1 MKTFRKRV
9 IALLMVICVLLGSFP
24 LQLSLQAS
32 AVGGI
37 DSLTCSS
44 FISTASH
51 RQYIDTMMRYYLNN
65 NSKLRTALDNGKN
78 VIFMFEGGSDNYPSY
93 SYSTSSSSNRN
104 QAVCI
109 VIKKNSSGNAYIA
122 FYCENCSSVPCKP
135 KNTGGGAYDGS
146 TTLMDGIYGVYTTS
160 HFGYGALQTTAST
173 GYYTP
178 PSSPNGWVN
187 SANGINVHT
196 RTTNNP
202 VGWSAG
208 CQVIGTSAYS
218 DNPFNQFMKVVTGIT
233 YNVWY
238 DYYNGGIN
246 GPPSQGVD
254 MGYYVVDRQLGW
266 DGLLNLYNTTALTNI
281 TAYSTS
287 AKKAG
292 MNYYYFKCT
301 SYPSYCQ
308 IKINSSTS
316 VMSQPCTASTDSSSK
331 VLSTAAANSTYT
343 ATKLYKNTAG
353 QLWYEVQLSGSEIGH
368 IPAAST
374 TYVKQLT
381 SDIKIS
387 SAGIPSGHVKGDS
400 FIVSGNITSSYNQLS
415 TVSAY
420 IYNGVST
427 TGTPA
432 TGAQATVNG
441 TAYNLA
447 GSTIDNNTWFGAID
461 VGTYTYVISA
471 NYINYYATSGTAMSS
486 NTGKIELVNE
496 YFAVIAAKA
505 DQSTC
510 SHTYKDN
517 VLQAATCTATG
528 KSVQVCSTCG
538 KVNEVTTAAAGH
550 SFSAWKDTIVATC
563 VTDGL
568 QTRTCSACGKVESK
582 TVTAGGHTY
591 TTKTVAATCIKH
603 EHTVNTC
610 SGCGDSYITYD
621 DSLYTSWKTYLPDGV
636 DADLVDTKIQSR
648 YRDLESV
655 TSTAT
660 SMDGYT
666 LTSTDWVKNATGTI
680 KYVKEWPSGFD
691 TSNSLYSTYNKT
703 PKSASETAS
712 AKTTVSEKQIGYLY
726 YHWCYGTLTSGPINR
741 SSRAEKEGEFTAF
754 HAFFSNAEPE
764 RVYQDDETTCWQM
777 TNADAC
783 TDSYWYW
790 RVPVYE
796 QTYTS
801 YKKQNVFTR
810 WSDWSNWKSSTITA
824 SATRE
829 VETRTVYRY
838 INAAYGAHNFVSG
851 VCTICGLAD
860 DGSGC
865 NHIYSTWKIRTP
877 ATCTAAGSK
886 YRDCTLC
893 SERQTETIPA
903 TGHDYTS
910 KLVEANCQEY
920 THVRYT
926 CSACG
931 NSYKTYTSGTGSWSV
946 TKPDT
951 DDLLIETNPQSRY
964 RDLETVTS
972 TATSMDG
979 YTLSSTDWVKNATG
993 TIKYVKEWPSGF
1005 DTSNSLYS
1013 TYNKTPK
1020 SASETASAK
1029 TTVSEKQIGY
1039 LYYHWCYG
1047 TLTSGPIN
1055 RSSRAEKEGEFTAFH
1070 AFFSNAEPE
1079 RVYQDDETT
1088 CWQMTNADACTDSYW
1103 YWRVPVYEQ
1112 TYTSYKKQ
1120 NVFTRWSDWS
1130 AWKTTTYT
1138 ESDTREVE
1146 TRTVYRMI
1154 PAEYGDHTYVNGFC
1168 TICGEEQPAFVCE
1181 HEKHTTAGVCVTCSA
1196 TVEHTYEN
1204 GCCTICGAVCSHSFV
1219 SGVCSICGMTKET
1232 STTLS
1237 TYLTNCTAYASHLIV
1252 KTTAATSLMTYPCT
1266 KAVQSNSSLNAKV
1279 AADTTLFVKQLYK
1292 NTVGEYWYKVVRY
1305 GKTCYVKADDTTL
1318 VEHLTGDVTATGIS
1332 SPASLSYKAGF
1343 PIAGTVSSSANLLT
1357 TVTGAVHY
1365 GADITKVPAISSSDT
1380 ATNNTYNLASST
1392 IDNNLIFSNLAP
1404 GTYTYQITANAKS
1417 YYIKDDGTLGS
1428 TTKLVDLH
1436 RKNMVITDVNNPN
1449 TPTGFG
1455 IDVSEWNGTIN
1466 WAKVAKEVDFVILRA
1481 SWEETADQT
1490 FITNA
1495 NACVANGI
1503 PFGVYVYSYAENKAE
1518 AVGEAEYVLSLV
1530 KNYDLALPIWF
1541 DMEDPVHSALSS
1553 SMKQEVVR
1561 GFCDTITE
1569 GGYQPGLYTFIYWFN
1584 SYFTDSYYKTLPHWV
1599 AQIDGFTS
1607 NGTSSYTGGTHM
1619 WQYSWV
1625 GSISGISG
1633 DVDCNYYY
1641 AEFDGGSAD
1650 TSYPTKCTKYPSYLN
1665 VTTNGA
1671 VEMRKYPC
1679 TASVNSGSTLVTTI
1693 ADATKIV
1700 VTGLYKN
1707 TNNELWYQVK
1717 YNNKNGYVLASSV
1730 KFHSFRYDD
1739 VVAIDPTMASNIA
1752 VGGAYNITG
1761 DLTSVYN
1768 EMITPFAKVYKNE
1781 DLLATQVLTSSENVT
1796 TKHYRIDGS
1805 TVDAKLYFG
1814 SLSEGYYTYELGA
1827 NVKNYYCKSDGTISS
1842 KTESVTTWVQPFTVG
1857 SSTISHSHTTATQAA
1872 VAATCTTTG
1881 LTAGAYCTTC
1891 GEITTEQTPVA
1902 ALGHTAGAPVQENV
1916 VENVSYEEVIYC
1928 STCDVQLSRKFVQL
1942 QVCEHEKHNQS
1953 GACTECGDTVEH
1965 TFSNGACTV
1974 CGLPCDHVWSGCT
1987 CTICGLTVTPGAMS
2001 DVTLSGSFNNWATTP
2016 NMSIVNGNE
2025 VTVTLDLTAGSH
2037 TFKVLMDSLTY
2048 GNSGTIANS
2057 TTGLTM
2063 IQNAANTTL
2072 QLTYDGTYA
2081 FKFNTDTKVIS
2092 VTAVSV
2098 KVPGKLTVDVS
2109 GGNGFSI
2116 TIENGT
2122 AKPQGN
2128 FYYNSKIDM
2137 GTLVQVTAKEIADT
2151 TFLGWM
2157 DMKTKKI
2164 VSTTMSYKFY
2174 TSGNDH
2180 FSAVYMQ
2187 EAENANWVVFINDR
2201 TNQVMEMQ
2209 YYAPTDSIL
2218 FPSSPSSSNYAFN
2231 GWQYTEAEIQA
2242 KLAKGENVVVNG
2254 VWEIIET
2261 YVSVSVKNGTIT
2273 QAASMNDAGKV
2284 LANSAVIVTANA
2296 APSGKKFAYW
2306 RTSDGTVK
2314 SYDTVYRFYPS
2325 GNMTLTAVYVLESA
2339 TVDYTPL
2346 VNIDYVDTTTNLTKN
2361 SFHIS
2366 WDVPEEEAG
2375 LTYVAAGIVA
2385 VNKAYYKEE
2394 TLVVGSTDT
2403 NVYDRRPT
2411 TNGNTASNSFV
2422 WTKSNV
2428 APGDV
2433 WVAKAYVQYKDSN
2446 GKLYTIYTDLVE
2458 VVKG

>member
-1 MKTFRKRV
+1 MLMKTFRKRV

-353 QLWYEVQLSGSEIGH
+353 QLWYEVQLSGGEIGH

-447 GSTIDNNTWFGAID
+447 GSTIDNNTLFGAID

-538 KVNEVTTAAAGH
+538 KVNKVTTAAAGH

-726 YHWCYGTLTSGPINR
+726 YHWCYGTYTTGPINR
-741 SSRAEKEGEFTAF
+741 SSRAEKEGEFTSFA
-754 HAFFSNAEPE
+754 AFFSNAEPE
-764 RVYQDDETTCWQM
+764 RVYEDDETTCWQM

-810 WSDWSNWKSSTITA
+810 WGDWS
-824 SATRE
+824 
-829 VETRTVYRY
+829 
-838 INAAYGAHNFVSG
+838 
-851 VCTICGLAD
+851 
-860 DGSGC
+860 
-865 NHIYSTWKIRTP
+865 P
-877 ATCTAAGSK
+877 
-886 YRDCTLC
+886 
-893 SERQTETIPA
+893 
-903 TGHDYTS
+903 
-910 KLVEANCQEY
+910 
-920 THVRYT
+920 
-926 CSACG
+926 
-931 NSYKTYTSGTGSWSV
+931 
-946 TKPDT
+946 
-951 DDLLIETNPQSRY
+951 
-964 RDLETVTS
+964 
-972 TATSMDG
+972 
-979 YTLSSTDWVKNATG
+979 
-993 TIKYVKEWPSGF
+993 
-1005 DTSNSLYS
+1005 
-1013 TYNKTPK
+1013 
-1020 SASETASAK
+1020 
-1029 TTVSEKQIGY
+1029 
-1039 LYYHWCYG
+1039 
-1047 TLTSGPIN
+1047 
-1055 RSSRAEKEGEFTAFH
+1055 
-1070 AFFSNAEPE
+1070 
-1079 RVYQDDETT
+1079 
-1088 CWQMTNADACTDSYW
+1088 
-1103 YWRVPVYEQ
+1103 
-1112 TYTSYKKQ
+1112 
-1120 NVFTRWSDWS
+1120 
-1130 AWKTTTYT
+1130 WKTTTYT
-1138 ESDTREVE
+1138 ASATREVE

-1417 YYIKDDGTLGS
+1417 YYIKDDGTVGS
-1428 TTKLVDLH
+1428 STKLVDLH

-1449 TPTGFG
+1449 KPTGFG

-1569 GGYQPGLYTFIYWFN
+1569 GGYQPGLYTFISWFN

-1717 YNNKNGYVLASSV
+1717 YNSKNGYVPASSV

-1761 DLTSVYN
+1761 DLTSAYN

-2218 FPSSPSSSNYAFN
+2218 FPSSPSSSNHAFN

-2273 QAASMNDAGKV
+2273 QAANMNDDGKV

-2346 VNIDYVDTTTNLTKN
+2346 VSIDYVDTTTNLTKN

-2375 LTYVAAGIVA
+2375 LTYIAAGIVA

-2411 TNGNTASNSFV
+2411 TTSNTASNSFV